1 MVKSR
6 ELSCNTYS
14 TLGTSASIL
23 MVWATAYIR
32 CFLRIEI
39 ACMCHVVN
47 YTLLYGRHRS
57 EYHFGLNAFERN
69 EIISINWICFS
80 NQSFI
85 SFLFA
90 SMQFL
95 NFCKNKHGNHNN
107 KNSSSLLLESLYCQ
121 HVKYQ
126 PILMSTDP
134 IKPKHKT
141 FKFHRKCTQLYVNQL
156 LITILMYQNLYE
168 PYVLCAIYMM

>member
-6 ELSCNTYS
+6 QLSCNTYS
-14 TLGTSASIL
+14 TLGTSASII

-69 EIISINWICFS
+69 EIISINCMFLKSVIHFIFVCF
-80 NQSFI
+80 
-85 SFLFA
+85 

-95 NFCKNKHGNHNN
+95 N
-107 KNSSSLLLESLYCQ
+107 SA
-121 HVKYQ
+121 
-126 PILMSTDP
+126 
-134 IKPKHKT
+134 KT
-141 FKFHRKCTQLYVNQL
+141 NMVI
-156 LITILMYQNLYE
+156 ITIKIARLSSWNQYIVNMSNINLSLCPQIQSNQNIKHSNFIENLPNSTSINYS
-168 PYVLCAIYMM
+168 

>member
-1 MVKSR
+1 MVKSCQ
-6 ELSCNTYS
+6 LSCNTYS
-14 TLGTSASIL
+14 TLGTSASII

-69 EIISINWICFS
+69 EIISINWMFLKSVIHFIFVCFHAI
-80 NQSFI
+80 FK
-85 SFLFA
+85 L
-90 SMQFL
+90 
-95 NFCKNKHGNHNN
+95 CKNKHGNHNN
-107 KNSSSLLLESLYCQ
+107 KNSSSLLLESIYCQ

-141 FKFHRKCTQLYVNQL
+141 FKFHRKFTQLYLNQL
-156 LITILMYQNLYE
+156 LIITTMYQTLYE
-168 PYVLCAIYMM
+168 SYVLCAIYMM

>member
-6 ELSCNTYS
+6 QLSENTYS
-14 TLGTSASIL
+14 TLGTSTSII

-69 EIISINWICFS
+69 EIISINCMFLKSVIQFIFVCFHAILNSAKTNMVIITIKIARLSSWNQYIVNMSNINLSLCPQIQS
-80 NQSFI
+80 NQNIKHSSFI
-85 SFLFA
+85 ENLP
-90 SMQFL
+90 
-95 NFCKNKHGNHNN
+95 
-107 KNSSSLLLESLYCQ
+107 NSTSINYSWLSLCIR
-121 HVKYQ
+121 
-126 PILMSTDP
+126 P
-134 IKPKHKT
+134 
-141 FKFHRKCTQLYVNQL
+141 
-156 LITILMYQNLYE
+156 
-168 PYVLCAIYMM
+168 